1 MGDFLRGLYIGRF
14 QPFHL
19 GHLQAVKWILGRV
32 EELIVGVGSSQYSH
46 TLDNPFTAGERITM
60 VFKALDW
67 AGVSRERYLV
77 IPIPDIHT
85 HSLWVEHVVSLTP
98 RFEVVFTNEP
108 LTKRLFEE
116 DGRFKVSPIPFF
128 NREVY
133 SATEIRKRMLK
144 GFSWE
149 DLVPKPVAEYLKEI
163 NAVERIRV
171 IASTDK
177 VVSTQSPSHSRLVA
191 RS

>member
-1 MGDFLRGLYIGRF
+1 MGKPLRALYIGRF

-19 GHLQAVKWILGRV
+19 GHLHATKWILEQV
-32 EELIVGVGSSQYSH
+32 DELIIGVGSSQYSH

-67 AGVSRERYLV
+67 AGVGREKYIV

-85 HSLWVEHVVSLTP
+85 HSLWVGHVVSLTP

-108 LTKRLFEE
+108 LTRRLFME
-116 DGRFKVSPIPFF
+116 DGRFKVSSIPFF
-128 NREVY
+128 NRELY

-144 GFSWE
+144 GFGWE
-149 DLVPKPVAEYLKEI
+149 ELVPKPVADYLNEI
-163 NAVERIRV
+163 NAVERIRM

-177 VVSTQSPSHSRLVA
+177 VVSTQPTSSSHALT